1 MTDVE
6 KVKLKKRAKE
16 IYKLLKE
23 NYMIDAIKWGVD
35 KKDYDAKDFQ
45 HKLNIVEKYFDEK
58 YYSDLD
64 PLRDDERV
72 MDIVFTDLGELY
84 RESVPWNGLL
94 VRYFNSHKVERYNKI
109 LAIKKEIKILEDE
122 LTRLENMK

>member
-1 MTDVE
+1 MTDAN
-6 KVKLKKRAKE
+6 KVKLKTRAKE
-16 IYKLLKE
+16 IYKWLKE
-23 NYMIDAIKWGVD
+23 NYVIDAIKWGVD
-35 KKDYDAKDFQ
+35 EKDYDAKDFQ
-45 HKLNIVEKYFDEK
+45 YKLNIIEKYFDEK

-72 MDIVFTDLGELY
+72 IDIVFTNLGELY
-84 RESVPWNGLL
+84 SELHHSRLIAK
-94 VRYFNSHKVERYNKI
+94 YFNSHKVERYNKI

>member
-1 MTDVE
+1 MTDAN
-6 KVKLKKRAKE
+6 KVKLKTKAKK
-16 IYKLLKE
+16 IYNLLKE
-23 NYMIDAIKWGVD
+23 NYMIDAIKWGVN
-35 KKDYDAKDFQ
+35 KKDRDAEDLQ
-45 HKLNIVEKYFDEK
+45 YKLNIVEKYFDEK
-58 YYSDLD
+58 YYDDLD

-84 RESVPWNGLL
+84 RESYPWNGLL
-94 VRYFNSHKVERYNKI
+94 VRYFNSHKTEKNDKI

>member
-1 MTDVE
+1 MTDAN
-6 KVKLKKRAKE
+6 KVKLKTRAKE
-16 IYKLLKE
+16 IYKWLKE
-23 NYMIDAIKWGVD
+23 NYVIDAIKWGVD
-35 KKDYDAKDFQ
+35 EKDYDAKNFQ
-45 HKLNIVEKYFDEK
+45 YKLNIVEKYFDEK

-72 MDIVFTDLGELY
+72 IDIVFTNLGELY
-84 RESVPWNGLL
+84 SELHHSSLIAK
-94 VRYFNSHKVERYNKI
+94 YFNSHKVERYNKI